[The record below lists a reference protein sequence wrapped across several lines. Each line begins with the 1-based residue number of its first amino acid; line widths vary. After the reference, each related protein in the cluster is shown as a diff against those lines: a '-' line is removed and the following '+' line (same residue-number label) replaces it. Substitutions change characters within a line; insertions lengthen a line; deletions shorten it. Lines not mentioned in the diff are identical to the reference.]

1 MSGAWRRIL
10 RAEWIFHSF
19 LVLVYLVLA
28 VLLLRVTRG
37 EKERI
42 RLLAYSEAEHALFS
56 AATAMR
62 NGLPVEEVAGGR
74 LLGLGSY
81 DAEGRPLERFG
92 TAPALVEAAGE
103 WRWHTEYVLQERRR
117 TVSILQQVGRPPRP
131 RPAGAQAEAPPRGEA
146 PVTPRR
152 FPRFLYAE
160 VQAAEL
166 WRRERI
172 LDFSLGLWL
181 LLSSAVMASVYVLY
195 RRGARDRR
203 RLEEQKQL
211 VHLGEAARTLSHE
224 IKNPLAAIRLRA
236 DVLARFVRPEGGEDL
251 RVILQEVDR
260 LRELTDRIGDFLK
273 NPLGD
278 PQPVELAG
286 FLREVLPLS
295 GRRVRL
301 EAAEPALVA
310 FDRDRLRSVLDNLVG
325 NALQS
330 DPAGG
335 EVLVR
340 VLAGQAGVTL
350 SVLDRGQGIPR
361 AIRGQVF
368 EPFFTTRPE
377 GSGIGLSITRRFVLA
392 AGGSI
397 RLRAREGGGTE
408 ARITLP
414 RWRE

>member
-1 MSGAWRRIL
+1 
-10 RAEWIFHSF
+10 
-19 LVLVYLVLA
+19 
-28 VLLLRVTRG
+28 
-37 EKERI
+37 
-42 RLLAYSEAEHALFS
+42 
-56 AATAMR
+56 
-62 NGLPVEEVAGGR
+62 
-74 LLGLGSY
+74 
-81 DAEGRPLERFG
+81 
-92 TAPALVEAAGE
+92 
-103 WRWHTEYVLQERRR
+103 
-117 TVSILQQVGRPPRP
+117 
-131 RPAGAQAEAPPRGEA
+131 
-146 PVTPRR
+146 
-152 FPRFLYAE
+152 
-160 VQAAEL
+160 
-166 WRRERI
+166 
-172 LDFSLGLWL
+172 
-181 LLSSAVMASVYVLY
+181 MASVYLLY

-236 DVLARFVRPEGGEDL
+236 DVLGRFVRPEGGEDL

-260 LRELTDRIGDFLK
+260 LRELTDRVGDFLK

-278 PQPVELAG
+278 PRPVELAG
-286 FLREVLPLS
+286 FLREALPLS

-301 EAAEPALVA
+301 GAPELAEPALVA
-310 FDRDRLRSVLDNLVG
+310 FDRDRLRSVVDNLVS

-340 VLAGQAGVTL
+340 VLAGKTAVTL
-350 SVLDRGQGIPR
+350 SVLDRGPGIPR

-368 EPFFTTRPE
+368 EPFFTTRAE

-408 ARITLP
+408 ARIALP